1 MRLLC
6 SFFFGVAE
14 LAAHA
19 PEGVV
24 YKVYQFTDDRVPQMD
39 GDPADW
45 DQVPAEYFFDLHIF
59 ATGE

>member
-1 MRLLC
+1 MGGRYLYIC
-6 SFFFGVAE
+6 YAVCCFGVAE

-45 DQVPAEYFFDLHIF
+45 D
-59 ATGE
+59 